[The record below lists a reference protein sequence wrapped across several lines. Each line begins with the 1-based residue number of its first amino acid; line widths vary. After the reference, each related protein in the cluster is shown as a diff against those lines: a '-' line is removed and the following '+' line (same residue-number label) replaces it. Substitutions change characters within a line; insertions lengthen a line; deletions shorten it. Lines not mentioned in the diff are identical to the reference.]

1 MQIFSSWKIS
11 LLAEALPVKQCRIPA
26 EYSYFPEILHTSHLS
41 PLWLSLALHTASQ
54 TFYIFFY
61 FSLLFTN
68 FLHCFPLL
76 PKYFSLIFKKTS
88 SFSVF
93 AGIMTCQLQTR
104 CRPSN
109 ICWVSSCL
117 HLIFQIIISFSSAE
131 AQTYKEDLKT
141 AAGEQNSATSKTLW
155 WVFQTEWIPGTG

>member
-1 MQIFSSWKIS
+1 MQIFSSWKVF
-11 LLAEALPVKQCRIPA
+11 LLAEALTVKPSVSCRIFLLSWNTTHQSP
-26 EYSYFPEILHTSHLS
+26 LS
-41 PLWLSLALHTASQ
+41 PLTELAFAHRCTN

-93 AGIMTCQLQTR
+93 AGIMTCQPQTR

-109 ICWVSSCL
+109 ICWGSSCL
-117 HLIFQIIISFSSAE
+117 HLIFQIILSFSSTE
-131 AQTYKEDLKT
+131 AQTYKKDLKT

-155 WVFQTEWIPGTG
+155 WVFQTEWIPGAG